1 MAQIRYKS
9 ITVKGYRGRIF
20 KLEVPSGVNHAVF
33 LMHGNTG
40 KTTIIELL
48 RWCFTFKESEAY
60 GTFRHM
66 WDNPAHLLDFL
77 KEGVRQECSIIIEFG
92 DDDDD
97 NLYKFER
104 KTIGRYEKA
113 KAKEKSKGDVIE
125 SIQDSLE
132 INRGGEVIVGDNVNQ
147 FLNKKFNLRD
157 SAEFAFF
164 DGEKARNMMIIATN
178 DVRQL
183 IRIVEKRSTH
193 NQLNDY
199 FEKLKHLRERLL
211 EEAQAKL
218 TDRAEKT
225 RQTKYRKRLEER
237 NDLQMRI
244 NEKNL
249 EIDALE
255 VTIRHLKVE
264 IALLHEEIVNLKSVE
279 VRKRYQLETEIT
291 ELKGKVNN
299 SREKIFSK
307 YNDLI
312 KLQSYDY
319 FNEVKGLLRER
330 GGLPSP
336 YREDLINSCLEH
348 KPPTCIVC
356 GNDLN
361 DEGIKRVTELGRQV
375 ASNNIQIFLMEEY
388 NEPNQDLFDFSYAR
402 ENILIDLD
410 DLEKKMQEMEDITL
424 KPEELEI
431 YRDHEKKQEELSQLT
446 QRLGVRRAEL
456 KVEGEGL
463 IKKEDE
469 IKIIEENIASLSKK
483 KPVLEKINE
492 TERILKTAEKKMRD
506 RTIEVIGNV
515 ISKAVNNILGENF
528 SAELTEEHGLMLGED
543 GYTGSEVGGY
553 SGRLILTYLFAEAM
567 SQVSPIIIDS
577 PVGNVGAEREPLAK
591 HLKKNHS
598 QVILLC
604 LPTEISE
611 FAEFFDTDI
620 TEINNEV

>member
-1 MAQIRYKS
+1 MAQIKYKS

-33 LMHGNTG
+33 VMHGNTG

-48 RWCFTFKESEAY
+48 RWCFTFKESEAN

-77 KEGVRQECSIIIEFG
+77 KEGVRQICSIIIEFR
-92 DDDDD
+92 DDED
-97 NLYKFER
+97 NIYKFER

-113 KAKEKSKGDVIE
+113 KAKERSKGDVIE
-125 SIQDSLE
+125 SIKDSLE

-147 FLNKKFNLRD
+147 FLNKKFKLSD

-164 DGEKARNMMIIATN
+164 DGEKARNMMIIATT
-178 DVRQL
+178 DVKQL

-193 NQLNDY
+193 NQLSDY
-199 FEKLKHLRERLL
+199 FKKLKYLRERLL
-211 EEAQAKL
+211 EEAQASL

-225 RQTKYRKRLEER
+225 RQTKYKKRIEER
-237 NDLQMRI
+237 NNFQTRI
-244 NEKNL
+244 DETNL

-255 VTIRHLKVE
+255 VNIRHLQVE
-264 IALLHEEIVNLKSVE
+264 IALLHEGIVNLKSVE
-279 VRKRYQLETEIT
+279 VRKKTQLEFDIK
-291 ELKGKVNN
+291 ELKRNVNN
-299 SREKIFSK
+299 SREIIFSK

-312 KLQSYDY
+312 KLQSYDF

-336 YREDLINSCLEH
+336 YREDLIKSCLEH

-361 DEGIKRVTELGRQV
+361 DEGIKRVTELGKQV
-375 ASNNIQIFLMEEY
+375 ASNDTQIFLMEEY
-388 NEPNQDLFDFSYAR
+388 DEPNQDLYDFSDAR
-402 ENILIDLD
+402 KNILKYLD
-410 DLEKKMQEMEDITL
+410 DLENKMQEMEDITL
-424 KPEELEI
+424 RPEELEI
-431 YRDHEKKQEELSQLT
+431 FHNHEKKRAELSRLT
-446 QRLGVRRAEL
+446 QLLGVRGAEL
-456 KVEGEGL
+456 KVEENRL
-463 IKKEDE
+463 IKIEED
-469 IKIIEENIASLSKK
+469 IGIIEESIASLSKK

-577 PVGNVGAEREPLAK
+577 PVGNVGAERKALAK

-604 LPTEISE
+604 LPTELSE

-620 TEINNEV
+620 IEINNEV